1 MTGPADLAAR
11 SGYNP
16 DDFQRVR
23 DVEDEHFWFV
33 ARNRVLAAAL
43 STMPITALPVSS
55 ILEVGCGTGN
65 TLRVL
70 QAAFPSATVVGI
82 DAFLA
87 GLRMARERSGSLL
100 VQGRIERLPFRR
112 PFDLIGAFDVL
123 EHIED
128 DLSALGYLRETLRP
142 GGSLVLTVP
151 AGPGLWSRI
160 DDESHHW
167 RRYAPRQLRD
177 RLVASG
183 FRIEY
188 QTHFMTGI
196 YPLMW
201 LARRA
206 SALRDLARPRGNGS
220 GSALARELTVA
231 PGLNQSLRWLL
242 APEAAWVARHRRL
255 PFGTSLLVIARR

>member
-1 MTGPADLAAR
+1 MIGPSDVAPR

-23 DVEDEHFWFV
+23 DAEDEHFWFV

-43 STMPITALPVSS
+43 STMPITALPLSS

-70 QAAFPSATVVGI
+70 RAAFPSATVVGV

-87 GLRMARERSGSLL
+87 GLNIARERTGGAL
-100 VQGRIERLPFRR
+100 VQGRIERLAFCR

-128 DLSALGYLRETLRP
+128 DVAALGYLREMLRP
-142 GGSLVLTVP
+142 GGTLVLTVP

-160 DDESHHW
+160 DDESHHC
-167 RRYAPRQLRD
+167 RRYAPRQLRE
-177 RLVASG
+177 RLAASG
-183 FRIEY
+183 FRVAHPTY
-188 QTHFMTGI
+188 FMAG
-196 YPLMW
+196 
-201 LARRA
+201 
-206 SALRDLARPRGNGS
+206 
-220 GSALARELTVA
+220 
-231 PGLNQSLRWLL
+231 
-242 APEAAWVARHRRL
+242 
-255 PFGTSLLVIARR
+255 